1 MNNSFKIQIEPKVIG
16 SANKLANQNEA
27 VQVRNLHELPLPL
40 GSCSVSNLDPQD
52 FEEFLESFEMLSA
65 SEII

>member
-1 MNNSFKIQIEPKVIG
+1 LNNSFQIQIEPKAIS
-16 SANKLANQNEA
+16 SANKYANQNEDI
-27 VQVRNLHELPLPL
+27 QGRNLLELPLPL

-52 FEEFLESFEMLSA
+52 FEEFLESFEIFSA